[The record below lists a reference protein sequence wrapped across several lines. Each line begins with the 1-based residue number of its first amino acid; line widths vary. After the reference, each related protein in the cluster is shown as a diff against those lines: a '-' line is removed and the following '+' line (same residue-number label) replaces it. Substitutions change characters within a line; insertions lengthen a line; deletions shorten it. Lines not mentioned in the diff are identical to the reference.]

1 MKKNINIIF
10 ALLLFKI
17 ATINGQVKNHTN
29 DTQKKL
35 DKISQQYFIENKGQ
49 WPLEVLYLTQM
60 KGLNTWITTRGV
72 QLELYK
78 IEKNEE
84 NTSSISNYCQIENI
98 EYKCFGQRINYDF
111 VNCNS
116 KVVANGK
123 IKQKAYKNFF
133 VGKDQNKYATNVAL
147 YGQVIVNDIY
157 EGIDIR
163 YYFEDNFLKYDFIV
177 HPWANANQIEINII
191 GSDKTYL
198 NTKGELVLTTLFGE
212 IQNANLYCYQQENK
226 KKVEGKFTNNRGN
239 WSLDLET
246 YDKSQ
251 TLIIDPL
258 IYATYIGGSFYD
270 DANSI
275 VVDSSNNVYV
285 CGYTNSINYDI
296 TPGAFQIS
304 YAGSWDVFVS
314 KLNSDGTNLIYSTY
328 IGGNGSDY
336 ATSNAV
342 DANNNL
348 YITGYTTST
357 DFITT
362 TGAYQTINNGGVD
375 GFITKLNTSGTALI
389 YSTYIG
395 GNNGDY
401 SRAIAIDTS
410 NNAYITGNT
419 NSNNFVTSNEAF
431 QNVYNG
437 LEDIFVCKLNES
449 GNALIY
455 STYIGSFNNEFGQ
468 SIALDNSGN
477 AYITGWA
484 HFGFPT
490 TPGAFQTINGGGS
503 DAIVV
508 KLNSL
513 GTSLTYS
520 TFIGGNGPDSSY
532 DIAIDSSNN
541 VYITG
546 DTESS
551 NFYVSP
557 NALQT
562 TREGGWTDAFITKIN
577 ASGTAIIY
585 STYLGGNGDD
595 TAHSIALDTDDNAHI
610 TGRTESTNFDITS
623 GAFQTTKAAG
633 RDVFASK
640 LNSTGSGLLYSTYI
654 GGNNNEVGLSIAI
667 DSFENAYLTGL
678 TWSTNFYTTNGAFQT
693 ANSGTRDLFVVK
705 LDMLHE
711 LSINEN
717 VKNNLFSVYPN
728 PSQGVYQIVFN
739 NITMSD
745 LDIKVYDLTGR
756 LVFNQKVNYKNNL
769 YIDLSKEASGVY
781 LIKINTSH
789 VEQINR
795 LIKL

>member
-17 ATINGQVKNHTN
+17 VTMNGQVKNHTN

-49 WPLEVLYLTQM
+49 WPEEVLYLTQM
-60 KGLNTWITTRGV
+60 KGLNTWITTRGI

-78 IEKNEE
+78 TEKNKE
-84 NTSSISNYCQIENI
+84 NTSTISNYCQIENL
-98 EYKCFGQRINYDF
+98 EYKSIGQRINYDF

-116 KVVANGK
+116 KVIANGK
-123 IKQKAYKNFF
+123 MKQSAYKNFF
-133 VGKDQNKYATNVAL
+133 VGNDQNKFTTNVTL
-147 YGQVIVNDIY
+147 YGQVIVNEIY
-157 EGIDIR
+157 DGIDIR

-177 HPWANANQIEINII
+177 HPWADANQIEINIV

-212 IQNANLYCYQQENK
+212 IQNKNLYCYQQENK
-226 KKVEGKFTNNRGN
+226 KKVDGKFTNNRGN
-239 WSLDLET
+239 WSLDIET

-285 CGYTNSINYDI
+285 CGYTHSINYDI

-328 IGGNGSDY
+328 IGGSGSDY

-342 DANNNL
+342 DANDNL

-375 GFITKLNTSGTALI
+375 GFITKLNASGTAII

-401 SRAIAIDTS
+401 SRAIAIDTY

-419 NSNNFVTSNEAF
+419 NSSNFVTSNGAF
-431 QNVYNG
+431 QTVYNG
-437 LEDIFVCKLNES
+437 LDDIFVCKINDS
-449 GNALIY
+449 GNNIIY
-455 STYIGSFNNEFGQ
+455 STYIGSFNNESGQ

-490 TPGAFQTINGGGS
+490 TPNAFQTIIGGGS

-513 GTSLTYS
+513 GTSLIYS
-520 TFIGGNGPDSSY
+520 TFIGGNGLDASY

-541 VYITG
+541 AYITG

-551 NFYVSP
+551 NFVVSS

-562 TREGGWTDAFITKIN
+562 TREGGWTDAFVTKIN

-595 TAHSIALDTDDNAHI
+595 TAHSIALDTNDNAYI

-654 GGNNNEVGLSIAI
+654 GGNNNDVGLSIAV
-667 DSFENAYLTGL
+667 DSLTNAYLTGL
-678 TWSTNFYTTNGAFQT
+678 TWSTNLYTTTGAFQT
-693 ANSGTRDLFVVK
+693 ANSGTRDLFVFK
-705 LDMLHE
+705 LDMLPE

-728 PSQGVYQIVFN
+728 PSHGVFQIVFN
-739 NITMSD
+739 NTNMTD
-745 LDIKVYDLTGR
+745 LDIEVYDLTGR
-756 LVFNQKVNYKNNL
+756 LVFNQNVNYKNNL

-781 LIKINTSH
+781 LIKINTNH